1 MCEWGHHSH
10 RATKRP
16 WGCGGVPAG
25 RYDTRVLRP
34 PWGCTQPLDPSMPG
48 ALSSQD
54 CLVVVPQAFFED
66 FTRELNVDITR
77 DGWLFP
83 ASLYGFGK
91 VPREIIEVPPKS
103 SQPTNLTG
111 RWQGVCTTRLA
122 LCSNWIKPPEG
133 GRQLWFY
140 GQEKPHIWKLQ
151 CMLKEIIVET
161 RCLKSHL
168 CW

>member
-1 MCEWGHHSH
+1 MCEWGHHSR

-25 RYDTRVLRP
+25 RYDTRVLRHP
-34 PWGCTQPLDPSMPG
+34 APGPINAWCPLLPRLSGGCSTGFLWGLHSWAQCWHYEGWVT
-48 ALSSQD
+48 LSSFLIWFWKGSMRDYRSPIQV
-54 CLVVVPQAFFED
+54 LSHQQTSPGGGRAF
-66 FTRELNVDITR
+66 
-77 DGWLFP
+77 
-83 ASLYGFGK
+83 A
-91 VPREIIEVPPKS
+91 
-103 SQPTNLTG
+103 
-111 RWQGVCTTRLA
+111 RLA

-140 GQEKPHIWKLQ
+140 GQEKPHMWKLQ